1 MKRTKSRKAVQHSK
15 TLLQGWRGN
24 CDIQL
29 LVYRSH
35 PNKPDISEI
44 ENVCKYVVAYASKK
58 NHTSKKE
65 KEAVQNIIER

>member
-1 MKRTKSRKAVQHSK
+1 MTSSSSFTGRT
-15 TLLQGWRGN
+15 
-24 CDIQL
+24 
-29 LVYRSH
+29 